1 MYANTY
7 MWIYTCM
14 PECMRE
20 GTDQMDS
27 VWQWTCKMTTEMLTV
42 AVITAHG
49 HECKTVRLHL
59 QFRRMGMVI
68 KNG

>member
-1 MYANTY
+1 
-7 MWIYTCM
+7 M

-27 VWQWTCKMTTEMLTV
+27 VWQWKCKMTTEMLTV

-49 HECKTVRLHL
+49 
-59 QFRRMGMVI
+59 Q
-68 KNG
+68 KNGNGNKK